1 MFSNDP
7 WADHPSL
14 LGAIPSWIWW
24 VAGLLI
30 LFFILDVVLKT
41 QCPKCKKFFMREV
54 REEELLRIEEYIKP
68 VTRKTDQVDGDG
80 KPIWV
85 TEDKLH
91 RRKDYR
97 IHFSCSKCGNI
108 SGWFKDK
115 SEETIVFK

>member
-14 LGAIPSWIWW
+14 FHAIPSWVWW
-24 VAGLLI
+24 VVGIAIFVFLLNT
-30 LFFILDVVLKT
+30 VLKT

-54 REEELLRIEEYIKP
+54 RENEVLGVQEYIKP
-68 VTRKTDQVDGDG
+68 ITRKSGQFDRDG

-97 IHFSCSKCGNI
+97 IHYSCSQCGKV
-108 SGWFKDK
+108 SGWFTDK
-115 SEETIVFK
+115 FDEIVVNK